1 MLVVMNSDDKHED
14 RSFLAARQPFDFT
27 RSLAFLGAFAPMAGE
42 QRLGAGS
49 LTKALREAGVGATVA
64 FTVRAAPG
72 GVTCQLHAAPGTTL
86 TLTPEQRARVLD
98 RVRFFLSL
106 DDDLGP
112 LYARAVG
119 DAAFAPVLRA
129 LYGFHQVKLTTPFEN
144 ACWAVLGQRCPIPVA
159 RRLKDR
165 LTAAYGGA
173 LLVQGQTRRA
183 FPCAEDLAEVDVAT
197 LTGLLGHHLK
207 AQRIAAV
214 TRAFAGVDEA
224 FLRHG
229 AFDEVER
236 WLRDIDGIGPWSAAF
251 VMLRGLGRME
261 HIASAEAQLLPHLE
275 ARYGALTRPQLR
287 ALEQRYGD
295 QRGYWVLYV
304 RAAEA
309 MAGTGPAGPVASMA
323 EA

>member
-1 MLVVMNSDDKHED
+1 MNSENQHQD
-14 RSFLAARQPFDFT
+14 STFLAARQPFDFT

-49 LTKALREAGVGATVA
+49 LTKALREAGVGATVG

-72 GVTCQLHAAPGTTL
+72 GVTCRLHTAPGTTL
-86 TLTPEQRARVLD
+86 TPAQRTRVLD

-112 LYARAVG
+112 LYARAAG

-129 LYGFHQVKLTTPFEN
+129 LHGFHQVKLTTPFEN

-165 LTAAYGGA
+165 LTAAHGGA
-173 LLVQGQTRRA
+173 LLVEGQTRRA
-183 FPCAEDLAEVDVAT
+183 FPCPADLAEVDVAT

-214 TRAFAGVDEA
+214 TRAFAAVDEA

-229 AFDEVER
+229 AFEEVRR
-236 WLRDIDGIGPWSAAF
+236 WLLDIDGIGPWSAAF

-275 ARYGALTRPQLR
+275 ARYGALTRPALR

-309 MAGTGPAGPVASMA
+309 LVGASPGAAVASMA

>member
-1 MLVVMNSDDKHED
+1 MLVDMNSHDDDQHQD

-42 QRLGAGS
+42 QRLSPGS
-49 LTKALREAGVGATVA
+49 LTKAVREAGVGATVG

-72 GVTCQLHAAPGTTL
+72 GVSCQLHAAPGTTL
-86 TLTPEQRARVLD
+86 TAAQRARVQG

-112 LYARAVG
+112 LYARAAG

-129 LYGFHQVKLTTPFEN
+129 LHGFHQVKLTTPFEN

-173 LLVQGQTRRA
+173 LEVAGQTRRA
-183 FPCAEDLAEVDVAT
+183 FPCPADLAEVDVAT

-214 TRAFAGVDEA
+214 TRAFATVDEG

-261 HIASAEAQLLPHLE
+261 RIASAEAQLLPHLE
-275 ARYGALTRPQLR
+275 ARYGALTRPELR

-309 MAGTGPAGPVASMA
+309 MAGAGAPGAVASMV